1 MKRNALYKRTSI
13 VKRIS
18 ITNILIFL
26 LVSVLGIIGTLKLN
40 IQYHISRD
48 EKMMNVYISNTLNSV
63 DNKLKDM
70 GRVSLIA
77 FSDSRVQ
84 EILKG
89 SGYTYKEKMENE
101 EYLKNLYSS
110 MISIRD
116 DIKGIYIFNNETMIF
131 FRDSASP
138 SLGLE
143 RNVQDFFREVKSN
156 ADF

>member
-26 LVSVLGIIGTLKLN
+26 LVSALGIIGTLKLN

-63 DNKLKDM
+63 DNKLKDR
-70 GRVSLIA
+70 GRVSLRA

-84 EILKG
+84 
-89 SGYTYKEKMENE
+89 
-101 EYLKNLYSS
+101 
-110 MISIRD
+110 
-116 DIKGIYIFNNETMIF
+116 
-131 FRDSASP
+131 
-138 SLGLE
+138 
-143 RNVQDFFREVKSN
+143 
-156 ADF
+156 